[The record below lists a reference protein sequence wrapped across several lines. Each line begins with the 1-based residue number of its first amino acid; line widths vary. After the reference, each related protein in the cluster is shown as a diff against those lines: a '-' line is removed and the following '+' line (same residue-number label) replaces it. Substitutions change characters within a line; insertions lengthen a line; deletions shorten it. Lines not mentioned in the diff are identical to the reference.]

1 MTEELNRRHNLAT
14 MPTINN
20 NGESYIVPFDI
31 YKEGYDA
38 YDISNWFKGRVGDN
52 GTPFGIRWYK
62 HGQLMDVTGMRP
74 FIEGQ
79 VGDYTIDDSDPD
91 DPKINMDSEASNVHV
106 VGEVNDCQEY
116 GVAIYRLI
124 NQAMPQSGIFYG
136 KIGVMG
142 TQDDGTTV
150 MSSVDVVFKVL
161 AGHMSMVG
169 ARKFYVSELEKAL
182 LDFKAK
188 IKRHDQ
194 EYADLVKQHNQEFQD
209 QVKKLKDD
217 TQQVIDDAR
226 NTYESETKNAHDSL
240 DALKSQIQANRDE
253 QENLSQHLAGTEQ
266 QIETHDIVTRPE
278 YEKLDAKITDRLA
291 NMNLSPRY
299 YNDEADM
306 RAKNPNG
313 SSDLCITADTG
324 HKWLY
329 NFDSKNWTDLGDFS
343 YADIKPAYKHQ
354 LATFNPNNLIPD
366 PDFKD
371 PDSHWKFA
379 RDEGEPDYL
388 LIENGYNGSTIV
400 EMHGYGAALGQNYYS
415 SCSSEMIKINPAE
428 PIISMGLKADI
439 HMQKNGCAYAMIDYF
454 DANKAY
460 LTTSNMVLYN
470 NDDSLLDQ
478 LIFTNLSLP
487 ANTAYIRFNFDLNG
501 SGTARFTRPQINY
514 GNVLLPYAPANKT
527 NELLITNNY
536 PMYRWWEKGASSNT
550 DAQKITI
557 SGSGI
562 KVQSSDKNGW
572 CFARSPQLNVNA
584 KAGICFEALSDYDSD
599 FVNGRGEISIA
610 EYDSTGNQINNRAFA
625 VTTKD
630 MKVDDISLKPD
641 TKFITVTIS
650 TTGRAT
656 LYVHKLQIY
665 NQYFL
670 KNEFA
675 KIAEK
680 DLIVKRPLRYTEL
693 YQWSSFHADNLN
705 DGSVKNNSDG
715 SVTLASTVS
724 GFSWAN
730 IKAPRFLPE
739 NKVLSVKIN
748 CQSVKGQVVFNVKQF
763 DHANKLLDSND
774 YKIAESQ
781 KPSEAVFEGIYL
793 DANVY
798 AVEVLIGTIGVAN
811 VTVDSVDIVES
822 PSYTDNY
829 FKLSSVDSVTA
840 STNSADLPVFN
851 ITTQK
856 DIDDGSTQPA
866 EFNYDDGNHKING
879 YIQIGIQGN
888 SSKNYPKKNYKI
900 KMYSDAQYKNKL
912 KWRPQ
917 ADWDKNF
924 KYNLKANYIDPT
936 QARNLVN
943 AQLFKAAI
951 ASTPLQFSEQSN
963 LYEAQGLSQ
972 MEGFPIILN
981 LNGNFHG
988 LYTFNT
994 KKDDKPFGL
1003 NNKQVGN
1010 EAIEFDQDGFQP
1022 FAKPD
1027 NQIDGKAFATAI
1039 NDRPTDLLSNNFKKF
1054 ANFINQSSDD
1064 DFKNRLKDYIDVK
1077 SVINC
1082 YIWGNLSQMEDW
1094 DNKSLILLTW
1104 DNGTHWYLT
1113 MYDMDATW
1121 GFFWDGTPTAEQTD
1135 GDTNNQWKNA
1145 ARWSLDP
1152 NNLGPEAKGGV
1163 NFLFKRI
1170 YKTFK
1175 SEIKEQY
1182 TALRSNVWSNV
1193 RIIEAF
1199 KHFINQIPDAVYQ
1212 QDQNRWN
1219 LNLANKYADFE
1230 TLQKMILERC
1240 TAMDNFIENL
1250 TDPQSVSP
1258 APTLN
1263 TQPDSGTA
1271 PQTKPAKQDTSP
1283 QAQPTEPKKDS
1294 DK

>member
-1 MTEELNRRHNLAT
+1 M
-14 MPTINN
+14 
-20 NGESYIVPFDI
+20 
-31 YKEGYDA
+31 
-38 YDISNWFKGRVGDN
+38 
-52 GTPFGIRWYK
+52 
-62 HGQLMDVTGMRP
+62 
-74 FIEGQ
+74 
-79 VGDYTIDDSDPD
+79 
-91 DPKINMDSEASNVHV
+91 
-106 VGEVNDCQEY
+106 GEVNIVNNGKPYFFRFDIAKEGGMSARITDYLKTRVNDNGKKVPVKWFDQGNEMNVHGLSPFIQG
-116 GVAIYRLI
+116 GVGHWTPDDDNNLLPGPDVVYRDW
-124 NQAMPQSGIFYG
+124 Q
-136 KIGVMG
+136 G
-142 TQDDGTTV
+142 TPADVADDGMVYYTLEDQFFCKQGQFKGVFGLRDSNGNVYTSVNIVFEILGNDLRMGETTKYY
-150 MSSVDVVFKVL
+150 SSKLDK
-161 AGHMSMVG
+161 MV
-169 ARKFYVSELEKAL
+169 K
-182 LDFKAK
+182 
-188 IKRHDQ
+188 
-194 EYADLVKQHNQEFQD
+194 EFQVRTD
-209 QVKKLKDD
+209 DVINDAKASYTNETQTVREALASAQGAIQTTID
-217 TQQVIDDAR
+217 TQQG
-226 NTYESETKNAHDSL
+226 
-240 DALKSQIQANRDE
+240 
-253 QENLSQHLAGTEQ
+253 LSTRLAGMQQ
-266 QIETHDIVTRPE
+266 QIEINDIVTRPE

-299 YNDEADM
+299 YDNEADM
-306 RAKNPNG
+306 RAKNPKG
-313 SSDLCITADTG
+313 SSDLCVTVDTG

-354 LATFNPNNLIPD
+354 LATSNPNNLIPD

-388 LIENGYNGSTIV
+388 LVENGYNGSTIV
-400 EMHGYGAALGQNYYS
+400 EMHGYGAALGQNCYS
-415 SCSSEMIKINPAE
+415 SCSSELIKINPAE
-428 PIISMGLKADI
+428 SIISIGLKADI
-439 HMQKNGCAYAMIDYF
+439 HMQKNGSAYVMIDYF
-454 DANKAY
+454 NSNKDY
-460 LTTSNMVLYN
+460 LDTSHVVLYN
-470 NDDSLLDQ
+470 NDDGLLDQ
-478 LIFTNLSLP
+478 LIFTNLSLL
-487 ANTAYIRFNFDLNG
+487 ANTAYIRFDFDLNG
-501 SGTARFTRPQINY
+501 SGTARFTQPQINY
-514 GNVLLPYAPANKT
+514 GNVLLPYAHENKT
-527 NELLITNNY
+527 NELLITNNC
-536 PMYRWWEKGASSNT
+536 PMYRWSETNASSNT

-562 KVQSSDKNGW
+562 KVQSSEKNNW
-572 CFARSPQLNVNA
+572 CLVRSPQLNVNA

-599 FVNGRGEISIA
+599 FVNGRGEISIS
-610 EYDSTGNQINNRAFA
+610 EYDSTGNQINNQEFA

-630 MKVDDISLKPD
+630 MKVDDISLNPD
-641 TKFITVTIS
+641 TKSIKVTIS
-650 TTGRAT
+650 TIGRAT

-680 DLIVKRPLRYTEL
+680 DLIVKRPLRHLEI
-693 YQWSSFHADNLN
+693 YQWEKVHDANLN
-705 DGSVKNNSDG
+705 DNSIKNNSDG

-724 GFSWAN
+724 GFNWTN
-730 IKAPRFLPE
+730 IRAPRFFPE

-763 DHANKLLDSND
+763 DHAKNLLDSHD

-781 KPSEAVFEGIYL
+781 KPSETVFEGIYL

-798 AVEVLIGTIGVAN
+798 AVDVAIGTIGPAN

-822 PSYTDNY
+822 PNYTDNY

-840 STNSADLPVFN
+840 STNSVDLPVFN
-851 ITTQK
+851 ITTQR

-963 LYEAQGLSQ
+963 LYKAQGLSQ

-1003 NNKQVGN
+1003 NNEQVGN
-1010 EAIEFDQDGFQP
+1010 EAIEFDRDGFQP

-1064 DFKNRLKDYIDVK
+1064 DFRNHLKDYIDVK

-1113 MYDMDATW
+1113 MYDMDSTW
-1121 GFFWDGTPTAEQTD
+1121 GFFWDGTPTIEQTD

-1152 NNLGPEAKGGV
+1152 NNLGSEAKGGV
-1163 NFLFKRI
+1163 NFLFQRI

-1182 TALRSNVWSNV
+1182 TALRSNVWSNI

-1212 QDQNRWN
+1212 QDQNKWN

-1250 TDPQSVSP
+1250 TDPQ
-1258 APTLN
+1258 
-1263 TQPDSGTA
+1263 
-1271 PQTKPAKQDTSP
+1271 
-1283 QAQPTEPKKDS
+1283 KDS

>member
-1 MTEELNRRHNLAT
+1 MNNLNS
-14 MPTINN
+14 INN
-20 NGESYIVPFDI
+20 NGVPYYFPADI
-31 YKEGYDA
+31 AKEGDQYVR
-38 YDISNWFKGRVGDN
+38 ISNFFKTRVGDN
-52 GTPFGIRWYK
+52 GKVLPFKWYDQGRVMNV
-62 HGQLMDVTGMRP
+62 HGYIP
-74 FIEGQ
+74 FIQGLI
-79 VGDYTIDDSDPD
+79 GKFSTDDNDEVIMASD
-91 DPKINMDSEASNVHV
+91 AS
-106 VGEVNDCQEY
+106 
-116 GVAIYRLI
+116 YREW
-124 NQAMPQSGIFYG
+124 QGSTA
-136 KIGVMG
+136 
-142 TQDDGTTV
+142 
-150 MSSVDVVFKVL
+150 
-161 AGHMSMVG
+161 
-169 ARKFYVSELEKAL
+169 
-182 LDFKAK
+182 
-188 IKRHDQ
+188 
-194 EYADLVKQHNQEFQD
+194 
-209 QVKKLKDD
+209 
-217 TQQVIDDAR
+217 
-226 NTYESETKNAHDSL
+226 NAHDGGFIDYILEDQMFPQEGIFKGHFGLKDGNGNVLTSVNIIFEVLGNDLRVGETVKYYLSDLENLKNQYKAQGEQAVKDFNAKIEFGTENDRQAL
-240 DALKSQIQANRDE
+240 DALRASIQANRDE
-253 QENLSQHLAGTEQ
+253 QENLSQHLAGMQQ
-266 QIETHDIVTRPE
+266 QIATNDIITRPE

-291 NMNLSPRY
+291 NMNLTPRY
-299 YNDEADM
+299 YDNEADM
-306 RAKNPNG
+306 RAKNPKG
-313 SSDLCITADTG
+313 SSDLCVTVDTG

-329 NFDSKNWTDLGDFS
+329 NFDSNNWTDLGDFS

-379 RDEGEPDYL
+379 RDEGEPDYRL
-388 LIENGYNGSTIV
+388 VENGYNGSTIV
-400 EMHGYGAALGQNYYS
+400 EMHGYGAALEQNYYS
-415 SCSSEMIKINPAE
+415 SCSSEIIKINPAE
-428 PIISMGLKADI
+428 SIISIGLKADI
-439 HMQKNGCAYAMIDYF
+439 HMQKNGSAYVMIDFF
-454 DANKAY
+454 DSNKDY
-460 LTTSNMVLYN
+460 LDTRQVVLYN

-478 LIFTNLSLP
+478 LIFTNFSLL
-487 ANTAYIRFNFDLNG
+487 ANTAYIRFDFDLNG
-501 SGTARFTRPQINY
+501 SGTARFTQPQINY
-514 GNVLLPYAPANKT
+514 GNILLPYAPANKT
-527 NELLITNNY
+527 NELLIANNS
-536 PMYRWWEKGASSNT
+536 PMYRWSETNASSNT

-562 KVQSSDKNGW
+562 KVQSSEKNNW
-572 CFARSPQLNVNA
+572 CLVRSPYLNVNA
-584 KAGICFEALSDYDSD
+584 KAGICFKALSDYDSD
-599 FVNGRGEISIA
+599 FVNGRGEISIS
-610 EYDSTGNQINNRAFA
+610 EYDSTGTQINNHAFA

-630 MKVDDISLKPD
+630 MKVDDVSLKPD
-641 TKFITVTIS
+641 TKSITVTIS
-650 TTGRAT
+650 TIGRAT

-680 DLIVKRPLRYTEL
+680 DLIVKRPLRHLEI
-693 YQWSSFHADNLN
+693 YQWEKVHADNLT
-705 DGSVKNNSDG
+705 DDSVKNNSDG
-715 SVTLASTVS
+715 SVTLASAVS
-724 GFSWAN
+724 GPNWIN
-730 IKAPRFLPE
+730 IRAPRFFPE

-763 DHANKLLDSND
+763 DHAKNLLDSHD

-781 KPSEAVFEGIYL
+781 KPSETVFEGILL

-798 AVEVLIGTIGVAN
+798 AIDVAIGTIGSAN

-840 STNSADLPVFN
+840 STNSVDLPVFN
-851 ITTQK
+851 ITTQR

-866 EFNYDDGNHKING
+866 KFNYDDGNHKING

-900 KMYSDAQYKNKL
+900 KMYSDVQYKNKL

-917 ADWDKNF
+917 ADWNKNF

-963 LYEAQGLSQ
+963 LYKAQGLSQ

-1003 NNKQVGN
+1003 NNEQVGN

-1022 FAKPD
+1022 FANPD
-1027 NQIDGKAFATAI
+1027 NQIDGKAFATVI

-1054 ANFINQSSDD
+1054 ANFINKSSDD
-1064 DFKNRLKDYIDVK
+1064 DFKNHLKDYIDVK

-1082 YIWGNLSQMEDW
+1082 YIWGNLSQMVDW

-1113 MYDMDATW
+1113 MYDMDSTW
-1121 GFFWDGTPTAEQTD
+1121 GFFWDGTPTVEQTD

-1152 NNLGPEAKGGV
+1152 NSLGSEAKGGV
-1163 NFLFKRI
+1163 NFLFQRI
-1170 YKTFK
+1170 YKNFK

-1199 KHFINQIPDAVYQ
+1199 KHFINEIPDAVYQ
-1212 QDQNRWN
+1212 QDQNKWN

-1250 TDPQSVSP
+1250 KDPQV
-1258 APTLN
+1258 
-1263 TQPDSGTA
+1263 
-1271 PQTKPAKQDTSP
+1271 
-1283 QAQPTEPKKDS
+1283 
-1294 DK
+1294 

>member
-1 MTEELNRRHNLAT
+1 MDNLNS
-14 MPTINN
+14 INN
-20 NGESYIVPFDI
+20 NGVPYYFPADI
-31 YKEGYDA
+31 AKEGDKYVR
-38 YDISNWFKGRVGDN
+38 ISNFFKTRVGDN
-52 GTPFGIRWYK
+52 GKVLPFKWYDQGRVMNV
-62 HGQLMDVTGMRP
+62 HGYIP
-74 FIEGQ
+74 FIQGLI
-79 VGDYTIDDSDPD
+79 GKFSTDDNDEVIMASD
-91 DPKINMDSEASNVHV
+91 AS
-106 VGEVNDCQEY
+106 
-116 GVAIYRLI
+116 YREW
-124 NQAMPQSGIFYG
+124 QGSTA
-136 KIGVMG
+136 
-142 TQDDGTTV
+142 
-150 MSSVDVVFKVL
+150 
-161 AGHMSMVG
+161 
-169 ARKFYVSELEKAL
+169 
-182 LDFKAK
+182 
-188 IKRHDQ
+188 
-194 EYADLVKQHNQEFQD
+194 
-209 QVKKLKDD
+209 
-217 TQQVIDDAR
+217 
-226 NTYESETKNAHDSL
+226 NAHDGGFIDYILEDQMFPQEGIFKGHFGLKDGNGNVLTSVNIIFEVLGNDLRVGETVKYYLGDLENLKNQYKAQGEQAVKDFNAQIEAGTENDRQAL
-240 DALKSQIQANRDE
+240 DALRASIQANRDE
-253 QENLSQHLAGTEQ
+253 QENLSQHLAGMQ
-266 QIETHDIVTRPE
+266 QHIATNDIVTRPE

-291 NMNLSPRY
+291 NMNLTPRY
-299 YNDEADM
+299 YDNEADM
-306 RAKNPNG
+306 RAKNPKG
-313 SSDLCITADTG
+313 SSDLCVTVDTG

-329 NFDSKNWTDLGDFS
+329 NFDSNNWTDLGDFS

-379 RDEGEPDYL
+379 RDEGEPDYRL
-388 LIENGYNGSTIV
+388 VENGYNGSTIV
-400 EMHGYGAALGQNYYS
+400 EMHGYGAALGQDYYS
-415 SCSSEMIKINPAE
+415 SCSSELIKINPAE
-428 PIISMGLKADI
+428 SIISIGLKADI
-439 HMQKNGCAYAMIDYF
+439 HMQENGSAYVMIDYF
-454 DANKAY
+454 DANEAY
-460 LTTSNMVLYN
+460 LTTSTMVLHN

-487 ANTAYIRFNFDLNG
+487 ANTAYIKFNFDLNG

-514 GNVLLPYAPANKT
+514 GNVLLPYAPENKT
-527 NELLITNNY
+527 NELLITNNC
-536 PMYRWWEKGASSNT
+536 PMYKWSETNLTSNT

-562 KVQSSDKNGW
+562 KVQSSEKNNL
-572 CFARSPQLNVNA
+572 CLVRSPYLNVNA
-584 KAGICFEALSDYDSD
+584 KAGICFKALSDYDSD
-599 FVNGRGEISIA
+599 FVNGRGEISIS
-610 EYDSTGNQINNRAFA
+610 EYDSTGTQINNHAFA

-630 MKVDDISLKPD
+630 MKVDDISLNPD
-641 TKFITVTIS
+641 TKSITVTIS
-650 TTGRAT
+650 TIGRAT

-680 DLIVKRPLRYTEL
+680 DLIVKRPLRHIEI
-693 YQWSSFHADNLN
+693 YQWEKVHAYNLT
-705 DGSVKNNSDG
+705 DDSVKNNSDG
-715 SVTLASTVS
+715 SVTLS
-724 GFSWAN
+724 GPNWIN
-730 IKAPRFLPE
+730 IRAPRFFPE

-748 CQSVKGQVVFNVKQF
+748 CQSVKGQVVFNVKKF
-763 DHANKLLDSND
+763 DHANKLLDSHD

-781 KPSEAVFEGIYL
+781 KPSETIFEGIFL

-798 AVEVLIGTIGVAN
+798 AVDVLIGTIGAAN

-822 PSYTDNY
+822 PNYTDNY

-840 STNSADLPVFN
+840 STNSVDLPVFN
-851 ITTQK
+851 ITTQR
-856 DIDDGSTQPA
+856 DVDDGSTQQA

-888 SSKNYPKKNYKI
+888 SSKDYPKKNYKI

-917 ADWDKNF
+917 ADWNKNF

-963 LYEAQGLSQ
+963 LYKAQGLSQ

-1003 NNKQVGN
+1003 NNEQVGN

-1064 DFKNRLKDYIDVK
+1064 DFKNHLKDYIDVK

-1113 MYDMDATW
+1113 MYDMDSTW
-1121 GFFWDGTPTAEQTD
+1121 GFFWDGTPTVEQTD

-1152 NNLGPEAKGGV
+1152 NSLGSEVKGGV
-1163 NFLFKRI
+1163 NFLFQRI
-1170 YKTFK
+1170 YKNFK

-1212 QDQNRWN
+1212 QDQNKWN

-1250 TDPQSVSP
+1250 KDPQV
-1258 APTLN
+1258 
-1263 TQPDSGTA
+1263 
-1271 PQTKPAKQDTSP
+1271 
-1283 QAQPTEPKKDS
+1283 
-1294 DK
+1294 

>member
-1 MTEELNRRHNLAT
+1 MNNLNS
-14 MPTINN
+14 INN
-20 NGESYIVPFDI
+20 SGVPYYFPADI
-31 YKEGYDA
+31 AKEGGQYVR
-38 YDISNWFKGRVGDN
+38 ISNFFKTRVGDN
-52 GTPFGIRWYK
+52 GKVLPFKWYDQGRVMNV
-62 HGQLMDVTGMRP
+62 HGYIP
-74 FIEGQ
+74 FIQGLI
-79 VGDYTIDDSDPD
+79 GKFSTDDNDEVIMASD
-91 DPKINMDSEASNVHV
+91 AS
-106 VGEVNDCQEY
+106 
-116 GVAIYRLI
+116 YREW
-124 NQAMPQSGIFYG
+124 QGSTA
-136 KIGVMG
+136 
-142 TQDDGTTV
+142 
-150 MSSVDVVFKVL
+150 
-161 AGHMSMVG
+161 
-169 ARKFYVSELEKAL
+169 
-182 LDFKAK
+182 
-188 IKRHDQ
+188 
-194 EYADLVKQHNQEFQD
+194 
-209 QVKKLKDD
+209 
-217 TQQVIDDAR
+217 
-226 NTYESETKNAHDSL
+226 NAHDGGFIDYILEDQMFPQEGIFKGHFGLKDGNGNVLTSVNIIFEVLGNDLRVGETVKYYLSDLENLKNQYKAQGEQAVKDFNAKIESGTENDRQAL
-240 DALKSQIQANRDE
+240 DALRASIQANRDE
-253 QENLSQHLAGTEQ
+253 QENLSQHLAGMQQ
-266 QIETHDIVTRPE
+266 QIATNDIVTRAE
-278 YEKLDAKITDRLA
+278 YKKLDAKITDRLA

-299 YNDEADM
+299 YDNEADM
-306 RAKNPNG
+306 RAKNPKG
-313 SSDLCITADTG
+313 SSDLCVTVDTG

-329 NFDSKNWTDLGDFS
+329 NFDSNNWTDLGDFS

-388 LIENGYNGSTIV
+388 LVENGYNGSTIV
-400 EMHGYGAALGQNYYS
+400 EMHGYGAALGKNYYS
-415 SCSSEMIKINPAE
+415 FCSSEMIKINPGE
-428 PIISMGLKADI
+428 SVISMGLKADI
-439 HMQKNGCAYAMIDYF
+439 HMQSNGCASVMIDYF
-454 DANKAY
+454 DINKKY
-460 LTTSNMVLYN
+460 LTVSNMVLSN
-470 NDDSLLDQ
+470 NDSTLLDQ

-487 ANTAYIRFNFDLNG
+487 ANTAYIKFNFDLNG
-501 SGTARFTRPQINY
+501 SGTARFTQPQINY
-514 GNVLLPYAPANKT
+514 GNSLLPYAPVSEN
-527 NELLITNNY
+527 NELLIQNNC
-536 PMYRWWEKGASSNT
+536 PMYRWGDKGTSDNT
-550 DAQKITI
+550 DTQKISI

-562 KVQSSDKNGW
+562 KVQSNNKNGW
-572 CFARSPQLNVNA
+572 CFARSPKLSVDA
-584 KAGICFEALSDYDSD
+584 KSGICFEALSDYDSD

-610 EYDSTGNQINNRAFA
+610 EYNRNGDQINNRPIV
-625 VTTKD
+625 VTAKD
-630 MKVDDISLKPD
+630 MKVNDISLKPD
-641 TKFITVTIS
+641 TEFITVTIS
-650 TTGRAT
+650 TTGVAT
-656 LYVHKLQIY
+656 LYVHKLHIY

-680 DLIVKRPLRYTEL
+680 DLIVKRPLRRTEL
-693 YQWSSFHADNLN
+693 VQWGVYHSDNLDDN
-705 DGSVKNNSDG
+705 SIKNNSDG
-715 SVTLASTVS
+715 SVTLASTIPGS
-724 GFSWAN
+724 SWAN
-730 IKAPRFLPE
+730 IRAPKFMPE
-739 NKVLSVKIN
+739 SKFLSVRIS
-748 CQSVKGQVVFNVKQF
+748 CQNVKGQVVFNVKQF
-763 DHANKLLDSND
+763 DRNNNLLNSHD

-781 KPSEAVFEGIYL
+781 KTSEAIFEGICL
-793 DANVY
+793 DANAY
-798 AVEVLIGTIGVAN
+798 AVEVLIGTLGIASI
-811 VTVDSVDIVES
+811 TVNNIDIVES
-822 PSYTDNY
+822 SNYTANY
-829 FKLSSVDSVTA
+829 FKLPSLNNTT
-840 STNSADLPVFN
+840 STHSLNLPVFN
-851 ITTQK
+851 ITTQR
-856 DIDDGSTQPA
+856 DIDNGSTQPA
-866 EFNYDDGNHKING
+866 EFNYDDGNHKVNG

-943 AQLFKAAI
+943 AKLFKAAI

-963 LYEAQGLSQ
+963 LYKAQGLSQ

-1003 NNKQVGN
+1003 NNEQVGN

-1064 DFKNRLKDYIDVK
+1064 DFKNHLKDYIDVK

-1113 MYDMDATW
+1113 MYDMDSTW
-1121 GFFWDGTPTAEQTD
+1121 GFFWDGTPTVEQTD
-1135 GDTNNQWKNA
+1135 GDTNNQWKNV

-1152 NNLGPEAKGGV
+1152 NNLGSEAKGGV
-1163 NFLFKRI
+1163 NFLFQRI

-1250 TDPQSVSP
+1250 TDPQ
-1258 APTLN
+1258 
-1263 TQPDSGTA
+1263 
-1271 PQTKPAKQDTSP
+1271 
-1283 QAQPTEPKKDS
+1283 KDS

>member
-1 MTEELNRRHNLAT
+1 MNNLNS
-14 MPTINN
+14 INN
-20 NGESYIVPFDI
+20 NGVPYYFPADI
-31 YKEGYDA
+31 AKEGGQYVR
-38 YDISNWFKGRVGDN
+38 ISNFFKTRVGDN
-52 GTPFGIRWYK
+52 GKVLPFKWYDQGRVMNV
-62 HGQLMDVTGMRP
+62 HGFIP
-74 FIEGQ
+74 FIQGLI
-79 VGDYTIDDSDPD
+79 GKFSTDDNDEVIMAPD
-91 DPKINMDSEASNVHV
+91 AS
-106 VGEVNDCQEY
+106 
-116 GVAIYRLI
+116 YREW
-124 NQAMPQSGIFYG
+124 QGSTA
-136 KIGVMG
+136 
-142 TQDDGTTV
+142 
-150 MSSVDVVFKVL
+150 
-161 AGHMSMVG
+161 
-169 ARKFYVSELEKAL
+169 
-182 LDFKAK
+182 
-188 IKRHDQ
+188 
-194 EYADLVKQHNQEFQD
+194 
-209 QVKKLKDD
+209 
-217 TQQVIDDAR
+217 
-226 NTYESETKNAHDSL
+226 NAHDGGFIDYILEDQMFPQEGIFKGHFGLKDGNGNVLTSVNIIFEVLGNDLRVGETVKYYLGDLENLKNQYKAQGEQAVKDFNAQIEAGTENDRQAL
-240 DALKSQIQANRDE
+240 DALRASIQANRDE
-253 QENLSQHLAGTEQ
+253 QENLSQHLAGMQQ
-266 QIETHDIVTRPE
+266 QIATNDIVTRPE

-291 NMNLSPRY
+291 NINLTPRY
-299 YNDEADM
+299 YDNEADM
-306 RAKNPNG
+306 RAKNPKG
-313 SSDLCITADTG
+313 SSDLCVTVDTG

-379 RDEGEPDYL
+379 RDEGEPDYRL
-388 LIENGYNGSTIV
+388 VENGYNGSTIV

-415 SCSSEMIKINPAE
+415 SCSSELIKINPAE
-428 PIISMGLKADI
+428 SIISIGLKADI
-439 HMQKNGCAYAMIDYF
+439 HMQKNGSAYVMIDYF
-454 DANKAY
+454 DSNKDY
-460 LTTSNMVLYN
+460 LNTSKVVLYN

-478 LIFTNLSLP
+478 LIFTNLSLL
-487 ANTAYIRFNFDLNG
+487 ANTAYIRFDFDING
-501 SGTARFTRPQINY
+501 SGTARFTQPQINY
-514 GNVLLPYAPANKT
+514 GNILLPYAPANKT
-527 NELLITNNY
+527 NELLITNNS
-536 PMYRWWEKGASSNT
+536 PMYRWSETNASSNT

-562 KVQSSDKNGW
+562 KVQSSDKNNW
-572 CFARSPQLNVNA
+572 CFVRSPRLNVNA

-610 EYDSTGNQINNRAFA
+610 EYDSTGNQINNYEFA

-630 MKVDDISLKPD
+630 MKVDDISLNPD
-641 TKFITVTIS
+641 TKSITVTIS
-650 TTGRAT
+650 TVGIAT

-680 DLIVKRPLRYTEL
+680 DLIVKRPLRHTEI
-693 YQWSSFHADNLN
+693 YQWEKVHADNLT
-705 DGSVKNNSDG
+705 DDSIKNNSDG
-715 SVTLASTVS
+715 SVTLASAVS
-724 GFSWAN
+724 GPNWTN
-730 IKAPRFLPE
+730 IRASRFFPE

-763 DHANKLLDSND
+763 DHAKNLLDSHD

-781 KPSEAVFEGIYL
+781 KPSETVFEGIFL

-798 AVEVLIGTIGVAN
+798 AIDVAIGTIGPAN

-822 PSYTDNY
+822 PNYTDNY

-840 STNSADLPVFN
+840 STNSVDLPVFN
-851 ITTQK
+851 ITTQR

-912 KWRPQ
+912 KWRPK

-1003 NNKQVGN
+1003 NNEQVGN

-1064 DFKNRLKDYIDVK
+1064 DFKNHLKDYIDVK

-1113 MYDMDATW
+1113 MYDMDSTW
-1121 GFFWDGTPTAEQTD
+1121 GFFWDGTPTVEQTD

-1152 NNLGPEAKGGV
+1152 NSLGSEVKGGV
-1163 NFLFKRI
+1163 NFLFQRI
-1170 YKTFK
+1170 YKNFK

-1212 QDQNRWN
+1212 QDQNKWN

-1250 TDPQSVSP
+1250 KDPQV
-1258 APTLN
+1258 
-1263 TQPDSGTA
+1263 
-1271 PQTKPAKQDTSP
+1271 
-1283 QAQPTEPKKDS
+1283 
-1294 DK
+1294 

>member
-1 MTEELNRRHNLAT
+1 MSNFNS
-14 MPTINN
+14 INN
-20 NGESYIVPFDI
+20 NGVPYYFPADI
-31 YKEGYDA
+31 AKEGQQYA
-38 YDISNWFKGRVGDN
+38 RFSNWLKTRVNDNGKKVPVKWYDQGRVMNVNGLTPFIQGMVGHFTTNETDDLIPSSDVVSRDWQGSPADVTDGGLAFYTLEDQFFCQEGQFKGVFGLRDSN
-52 GTPFGIRWYK
+52 GN
-62 HGQLMDVTGMRP
+62 V
-74 FIEGQ
+74 
-79 VGDYTIDDSDPD
+79 YTSVNIVFEILGNDLR
-91 DPKINMDSEASNVHV
+91 M
-106 VGEVNDCQEY
+106 GE
-116 GVAIYRLI
+116 
-124 NQAMPQSGIFYG
+124 
-136 KIGVMG
+136 
-142 TQDDGTTV
+142 TTKYY
-150 MSSVDVVFKVL
+150 SSKLDK
-161 AGHMSMVG
+161 MV
-169 ARKFYVSELEKAL
+169 K
-182 LDFKAK
+182 
-188 IKRHDQ
+188 
-194 EYADLVKQHNQEFQD
+194 EFQVRTD
-209 QVKKLKDD
+209 DVINDAKASYTNETQTVREALASAQGAIQTTID
-217 TQQVIDDAR
+217 TQQG
-226 NTYESETKNAHDSL
+226 
-240 DALKSQIQANRDE
+240 
-253 QENLSQHLAGTEQ
+253 LSTRLAGMQQ
-266 QIETHDIVTRPE
+266 QIEINDIVTRPE

-299 YNDEADM
+299 YDNETDM
-306 RAKNPNG
+306 RAKNPKG
-313 SSDLCITADTG
+313 SSDLCVTVDTG

-329 NFDSKNWTDLGDFS
+329 NFDSGNWTDLGDFS

-388 LIENGYNGSTIV
+388 LVENGYNGSTIV
-400 EMHGYGAALGQNYYS
+400 EMHGYGAAMGQNYYS
-415 SCSSEMIKINPAE
+415 SCSSELIKINPAE
-428 PIISMGLKADI
+428 SIISIGLKADI
-439 HMQKNGCAYAMIDYF
+439 HMQKNGSAYVMIDYF
-454 DANKAY
+454 DSNKDY
-460 LTTSNMVLYN
+460 LDTSNVVLYN
-470 NDDSLLDQ
+470 NDDNLLDQ
-478 LIFTNLSLP
+478 LIFTNLSLL
-487 ANTAYIRFNFDLNG
+487 ANTAYIRFDFDLNG
-501 SGTARFTRPQINY
+501 SGTARFTQPQINY
-514 GNVLLPYAPANKT
+514 GNILLPYAPVNKT
-527 NELLITNNY
+527 NELLITNNS
-536 PMYRWWEKGASSNT
+536 PMYRWSETNASSNT
-550 DAQKITI
+550 NAQNITI

-562 KVQSSDKNGW
+562 KVQSSDKNDW
-572 CFARSPQLNVNA
+572 CFVRSPQLNVNA

-610 EYDSTGNQINNRAFA
+610 EYDSTGNQINNHAFA

-630 MKVDDISLKPD
+630 MKVDDISLSPD
-641 TKFITVTIS
+641 TKSIKVTIS
-650 TTGRAT
+650 TIGRAT

-680 DLIVKRPLRYTEL
+680 DLIVKRPLRHFEI
-693 YQWSSFHADNLN
+693 YQWEKVHDANLN
-705 DGSVKNNSDG
+705 DDSVRNNSDG

-724 GFSWAN
+724 GFNWTN
-730 IKAPRFLPE
+730 IRAPRFFPE

-763 DHANKLLDSND
+763 DHAKNLLDSND

-781 KPSEAVFEGIYL
+781 KPSETVFEGIFL

-798 AVEVLIGTIGVAN
+798 AIDVAIGTIGPAN

-822 PSYTDNY
+822 PNYTDNY

-840 STNSADLPVFN
+840 STNSVDLPVFN
-851 ITTQK
+851 ITTQR

-866 EFNYDDGNHKING
+866 KFNYDDGNHKING

-900 KMYSDAQYKNKL
+900 KMYSDAQFKNKL

-1003 NNKQVGN
+1003 NNQQVGN

-1022 FAKPD
+1022 FANPD

-1064 DFKNRLKDYIDVK
+1064 DFRNHLKDYIDVK

-1113 MYDMDATW
+1113 MYDMDSTW
-1121 GFFWDGTPTAEQTD
+1121 GFFWDGTPTVEQTD

-1152 NNLGPEAKGGV
+1152 NNLGSEAKGGV
-1163 NFLFKRI
+1163 NFLFQRI

-1250 TDPQSVSP
+1250 TDPQV
-1258 APTLN
+1258 
-1263 TQPDSGTA
+1263 
-1271 PQTKPAKQDTSP
+1271 
-1283 QAQPTEPKKDS
+1283 EPKKDS
-1294 DK
+1294 DKQ

>member
-1 MTEELNRRHNLAT
+1 MSNFNS
-14 MPTINN
+14 INN
-20 NGESYIVPFDI
+20 NGVPYYFPADI
-31 YKEGYDA
+31 AKEGQQYA
-38 YDISNWFKGRVGDN
+38 RFSNWLKTRVNDNGKKVPVKWYDQGRVMNVNGLTPFIQGMVGHFTTNETDDLIPSSDVVSRDWQGSPADVTDGGLAFYTLEDQFFCQEGQFKGVFGLRDSN
-52 GTPFGIRWYK
+52 GN
-62 HGQLMDVTGMRP
+62 V
-74 FIEGQ
+74 
-79 VGDYTIDDSDPD
+79 YTSVNIVFEILGNDLRMGETTKYYS
-91 DPKINMDSEASNVHV
+91 SNL
-106 VGEVNDCQEY
+106 D
-116 GVAIYRLI
+116 
-124 NQAMPQSGIFYG
+124 
-136 KIGVMG
+136 K
-142 TQDDGTTV
+142 
-150 MSSVDVVFKVL
+150 
-161 AGHMSMVG
+161 MV
-169 ARKFYVSELEKAL
+169 K
-182 LDFKAK
+182 
-188 IKRHDQ
+188 
-194 EYADLVKQHNQEFQD
+194 EFQVRTD
-209 QVKKLKDD
+209 DVINDAKASYTNETQTVREALASAQGAIQTTID
-217 TQQVIDDAR
+217 TQQG
-226 NTYESETKNAHDSL
+226 
-240 DALKSQIQANRDE
+240 
-253 QENLSQHLAGTEQ
+253 LSTRLAGMQQ
-266 QIETHDIVTRPE
+266 QIEINDIVTRPE

-299 YNDEADM
+299 YDNEADM
-306 RAKNPNG
+306 RAKNPKG
-313 SSDLCITADTG
+313 SSDLCVTVDTG

-329 NFDSKNWTDLGDFS
+329 NFDSENWTDLGDFS

-379 RDEGEPDYL
+379 RDEGEPDYHL
-388 LIENGYNGSTIV
+388 VENGYNGSTIV
-400 EMHGYGAALGQNYYS
+400 EMHGYGAALGKNYYS
-415 SCSSEMIKINPAE
+415 SCSSDMIKINPAE
-428 PIISMGLKADI
+428 SIISIGLKADI
-439 HMQKNGCAYAMIDYF
+439 HMQNNGCAYVMIDYF
-454 DANKAY
+454 DSNKDY
-460 LTTSNMVLYN
+460 LTTSTMALYN

-478 LIFTNLSLP
+478 LIFTNLSLA

-514 GNVLLPYAPANKT
+514 GNVLLPYAPENKT
-527 NELLITNNY
+527 NELLITNNC
-536 PMYRWWEKGASSNT
+536 PMYKWSETNATSNT

-562 KVQSSDKNGW
+562 KVQSSEKNNW
-572 CFARSPQLNVNA
+572 CFVRSPRLNVNA

-610 EYDSTGNQINNRAFA
+610 EYDSTGNQTNNHEFA

-630 MKVDDISLKPD
+630 LKIDDISLKPD
-641 TKFITVTIS
+641 TKSITVTIS
-650 TTGRAT
+650 TIGRAT

-680 DLIVKRPLRYTEL
+680 DLIVKRPLRHLEI
-693 YQWSSFHADNLN
+693 YQWEKVHADNLT
-705 DGSVKNNSDG
+705 DDSVKNNSDG
-715 SVTLASTVS
+715 SVTLASAVS
-724 GFSWAN
+724 GPNWIN
-730 IKAPRFLPE
+730 IRAPRFFPE

-763 DHANKLLDSND
+763 DNAKKLLDSHD

-781 KPSEAVFEGIYL
+781 KPSETVFEGIYL

-798 AVEVLIGTIGVAN
+798 AIDVAIGTIGAAN

-822 PSYTDNY
+822 PNYTDNY

-840 STNSADLPVFN
+840 STNLVDLPVFD
-851 ITTQK
+851 ITTQS
-856 DIDDGSTQPA
+856 DIDGGSTQPA
-866 EFNYDDGNHKING
+866 EFTYDDGNHKING

-912 KWRPQ
+912 EWRPQ

-963 LYEAQGLSQ
+963 LYKAQGLSQ

-981 LNGNFHG
+981 LNENFHG

-1010 EAIEFDQDGFQP
+1010 EAIEFDQDGFHP
-1022 FAKPD
+1022 FANPD
-1027 NQIDGKAFATAI
+1027 NQIDSKAFATVI

-1064 DFKNRLKDYIDVK
+1064 DFKNHLKDYIDVK

-1113 MYDMDATW
+1113 MYDMDSTW
-1121 GFFWDGTPTAEQTD
+1121 GFFWDGTPTVEQTD
-1135 GDTNNQWKNA
+1135 GDTNNQWKNV

-1152 NNLGPEAKGGV
+1152 NNLGSEAKGGV
-1163 NFLFKRI
+1163 NFLFQRI

-1240 TAMDNFIENL
+1240 TAMDNFIDNL
-1250 TDPQSVSP
+1250 TDPQ
-1258 APTLN
+1258 
-1263 TQPDSGTA
+1263 
-1271 PQTKPAKQDTSP
+1271 
-1283 QAQPTEPKKDS
+1283 KDS

>member
-1 MTEELNRRHNLAT
+1 MNNLNS
-14 MPTINN
+14 INN
-20 NGESYIVPFDI
+20 SGVPYYFPADI
-31 YKEGYDA
+31 AKEGDQYVR
-38 YDISNWFKGRVGDN
+38 ISNFFKTRVGDN
-52 GTPFGIRWYK
+52 GKVLPFKWYDQGRVMNV
-62 HGQLMDVTGMRP
+62 HGYIP
-74 FIEGQ
+74 FIQGLIGKFSTDDNDEVIMASDASYREWQGSTASAHDGGFIDYILEDQMFPQEGIFK
-79 VGDYTIDDSDPD
+79 GHFGLKDG
-91 DPKINMDSEASNVHV
+91 NGNVLTSV
-106 VGEVNDCQEY
+106 NIIFEVLGNDLRVGETVKYYLSDLEN
-116 GVAIYRLI
+116 LK
-124 NQAMPQSGIFYG
+124 NQY
-136 KIGVMG
+136 
-142 TQDDGTTV
+142 
-150 MSSVDVVFKVL
+150 
-161 AGHMSMVG
+161 
-169 ARKFYVSELEKAL
+169 KAQGEQAVK
-182 LDFKAK
+182 DFNAK
-188 IKRHDQ
+188 I
-194 EYADLVKQHNQEFQD
+194 EFGTENDRQ
-209 QVKKLKDD
+209 
-217 TQQVIDDAR
+217 A
-226 NTYESETKNAHDSL
+226 L
-240 DALKSQIQANRDE
+240 DALRASIQANRDE
-253 QENLSQHLAGTEQ
+253 QENLSQHLAGMQQ
-266 QIETHDIVTRPE
+266 QIATNDIITRPE

-291 NMNLSPRY
+291 NMNLTPRY
-299 YNDEADM
+299 YDNEADM
-306 RAKNPNG
+306 RAKNPKG
-313 SSDLCITADTG
+313 SSDLCVTVDTG

-329 NFDSKNWTDLGDFS
+329 NFDSNNWTDLGDFS

-379 RDEGEPDYL
+379 RDEGEPDYRL
-388 LIENGYNGSTIV
+388 VENGYNGSTIV
-400 EMHGYGAALGQNYYS
+400 EMHGYGAALEQNYYS
-415 SCSSEMIKINPAE
+415 SCSSEIIKINPAE
-428 PIISMGLKADI
+428 SIISIGLKADI
-439 HMQKNGCAYAMIDYF
+439 HMQKNGSAYVMIDFF
-454 DANKAY
+454 DSNKDY
-460 LTTSNMVLYN
+460 LDTRQVVLYN

-478 LIFTNLSLP
+478 LIFTNFSLL
-487 ANTAYIRFNFDLNG
+487 ANTAYIRFDFDLNG
-501 SGTARFTRPQINY
+501 SGTARFTQPQINY
-514 GNVLLPYAPANKT
+514 GNILLPYAPANKT
-527 NELLITNNY
+527 NELLSTNNS
-536 PMYRWWEKGASSNT
+536 PMYRWSETNASSNT

-562 KVQSSDKNGW
+562 KVQSSEKNNW
-572 CFARSPQLNVNA
+572 CFVRSPYLNVNA
-584 KAGICFEALSDYDSD
+584 KAGICFKALSDYDSD
-599 FVNGRGEISIA
+599 FVNGRGEISIS
-610 EYDSTGNQINNRAFA
+610 EYDSTGTQINNHAFA

-630 MKVDDISLKPD
+630 MKVDDISLNPD
-641 TKFITVTIS
+641 TKSIKVTIS
-650 TTGRAT
+650 TIGRAT

-670 KNEFA
+670 KNGFA

-680 DLIVKRPLRYTEL
+680 DLIVKRPLRHTEI
-693 YQWSSFHADNLN
+693 YQWEKVHADNLT
-705 DGSVKNNSDG
+705 DDSVKNNSDG
-715 SVTLASTVS
+715 SVTLASAIS
-724 GFSWAN
+724 GPNWIN
-730 IKAPRFLPE
+730 IRAPRFLPE

-763 DHANKLLDSND
+763 DHAKNLLDSHD

-781 KPSEAVFEGIYL
+781 KPSETVFEGIFL
-793 DANVY
+793 DANVS
-798 AVEVLIGTIGVAN
+798 AVDVLIGTIGPAN

-822 PSYTDNY
+822 PNYTDNY

-840 STNSADLPVFN
+840 STNSVDLPVFN
-851 ITTQK
+851 ITTQR
-856 DIDDGSTQPA
+856 DIDNGSTQPA
-866 EFNYDDGNHKING
+866 EFNYDDGNHKVNG

-963 LYEAQGLSQ
+963 LYKAQGLSQ

-1003 NNKQVGN
+1003 NNEQVGN
-1010 EAIEFDQDGFQP
+1010 EAIEFDKDGFQP
-1022 FAKPD
+1022 FANPD

-1064 DFKNRLKDYIDVK
+1064 DFRNHLKDYIDVK

-1113 MYDMDATW
+1113 MYDMDSTW
-1121 GFFWDGTPTAEQTD
+1121 GFFWDGTPTVEQTD

-1152 NNLGPEAKGGV
+1152 NNLGSEAKGGV
-1163 NFLFKRI
+1163 NFLFQRI

-1250 TDPQSVSP
+1250 KDPQV
-1258 APTLN
+1258 
-1263 TQPDSGTA
+1263 
-1271 PQTKPAKQDTSP
+1271 
-1283 QAQPTEPKKDS
+1283 
-1294 DK
+1294 

>member
-1 MTEELNRRHNLAT
+1 MNNLNS
-14 MPTINN
+14 INN
-20 NGESYIVPFDI
+20 NGVPYYFPADI
-31 YKEGYDA
+31 AKEGGQYVR
-38 YDISNWFKGRVGDN
+38 ISNFFKTRVGDN
-52 GTPFGIRWYK
+52 GKVLPFKWYDQGRVMNV
-62 HGQLMDVTGMRP
+62 HDYIP
-74 FIEGQ
+74 FIKGLI
-79 VGDYTIDDSDPD
+79 GKFSTDDNDEVIMAPD
-91 DPKINMDSEASNVHV
+91 AS
-106 VGEVNDCQEY
+106 
-116 GVAIYRLI
+116 YREW
-124 NQAMPQSGIFYG
+124 QGSTA
-136 KIGVMG
+136 
-142 TQDDGTTV
+142 
-150 MSSVDVVFKVL
+150 
-161 AGHMSMVG
+161 
-169 ARKFYVSELEKAL
+169 
-182 LDFKAK
+182 
-188 IKRHDQ
+188 
-194 EYADLVKQHNQEFQD
+194 
-209 QVKKLKDD
+209 
-217 TQQVIDDAR
+217 
-226 NTYESETKNAHDSL
+226 NAHDGGFMDYILEDQMFPQEGIFKGHFGLKDGNGNVLTSVNIIFEVLGNDLRVGETVKYYIGELENLKNQYKIQGEQAVKDFNAKIETGTETDRQAL
-240 DALKSQIQANRDE
+240 DALRASIQANRDE
-253 QENLSQHLAGTEQ
+253 QENLSQHLAGMQQ
-266 QIETHDIVTRPE
+266 QIATNDIITRPE
-278 YEKLDAKITDRLA
+278 YKKLDAKITDRLA
-291 NMNLSPRY
+291 NMNLTPRY
-299 YNDEADM
+299 YDNEADM
-306 RAKNPNG
+306 RAKNPKG
-313 SSDLCITADTG
+313 SSDLCVTVDTG

-329 NFDSKNWTDLGDFS
+329 NFDSNNWTDLGDFS

-371 PDSHWKFA
+371 PDSHWKFS
-379 RDEGEPDYL
+379 RDEGEPDYRL
-388 LIENGYNGSTIV
+388 VENGYNGSTIV
-400 EMHGYGAALGQNYYS
+400 EMHGYGAALEQNYYS
-415 SCSSEMIKINPAE
+415 SCSSEIIKINPAE
-428 PIISMGLKADI
+428 SIISIGLKADI
-439 HMQKNGCAYAMIDYF
+439 HMQKNGSAYVMIDFF
-454 DANKAY
+454 DSNKDY
-460 LTTSNMVLYN
+460 LDTRHVVLYN

-478 LIFTNLSLP
+478 LIFTNFSLL
-487 ANTAYIRFNFDLNG
+487 ANTAYIRFDFDLNG
-501 SGTARFTRPQINY
+501 SGTARFTQPQINY
-514 GNVLLPYAPANKT
+514 GNILLPYAPENKT
-527 NELLITNNY
+527 NDLLITNNS
-536 PMYRWWEKGASSNT
+536 PMYRWSETNATSNT

-562 KVQSSDKNGW
+562 KVQSSEKNNW
-572 CFARSPQLNVNA
+572 CFVRSPRLNVNA

-599 FVNGRGEISIA
+599 FVNGRGEISIS
-610 EYDSTGNQINNRAFA
+610 EYDSTGNQTNNHEFA

-630 MKVDDISLKPD
+630 MKIDDVSLKPD
-641 TKFITVTIS
+641 TKSITVTIS
-650 TTGRAT
+650 TIGRAT

-680 DLIVKRPLRYTEL
+680 DLIVKRPLRHLEI
-693 YQWSSFHADNLN
+693 YQWEKVHADNLT
-705 DGSVKNNSDG
+705 DDSVKNNSDG
-715 SVTLASTVS
+715 SVTLASAVS
-724 GFSWAN
+724 EPNWIN
-730 IKAPRFLPE
+730 IRAPRFFPE

-763 DHANKLLDSND
+763 DNAKKLLDSHD

-781 KPSEAVFEGIYL
+781 KPSKTVFEGIYL

-798 AVEVLIGTIGVAN
+798 AIDVAIGTIGAAN

-822 PSYTDNY
+822 PNYTDNY

-840 STNSADLPVFN
+840 STNSVDLPVFN
-851 ITTQK
+851 ITTQR
-856 DIDDGSTQPA
+856 DIDNGSTQPA
-866 EFNYDDGNHKING
+866 EFNYDDGNHKVNG

-943 AQLFKAAI
+943 AKLFKAAI

-963 LYEAQGLSQ
+963 LYKAQGLSQ

-988 LYTFNT
+988 LYTLNT

-1003 NNKQVGN
+1003 NNEQVSN

-1027 NQIDGKAFATAI
+1027 NQIDGKAFATVI
-1039 NDRPTDLLSNNFKKF
+1039 NDRPTELLSNNFKKF

-1064 DFKNRLKDYIDVK
+1064 DFKNHLKDYIDVK
-1077 SVINC
+1077 SAINC

-1113 MYDMDATW
+1113 MYDMDSTW
-1121 GFFWDGTPTAEQTD
+1121 GFFWDGTPTVEQTD

-1152 NNLGPEAKGGV
+1152 NNLGSEVKGGV
-1163 NFLFKRI
+1163 NFLFQRI
-1170 YKTFK
+1170 YKNFK

-1212 QDQNRWN
+1212 QDQNKWN

-1250 TDPQSVSP
+1250 KDPQ
-1258 APTLN
+1258 
-1263 TQPDSGTA
+1263 
-1271 PQTKPAKQDTSP
+1271 
-1283 QAQPTEPKKDS
+1283 KDS

>member
-1 MTEELNRRHNLAT
+1 MNNLNS
-14 MPTINN
+14 INN
-20 NGESYIVPFDI
+20 NGVPYYFPADI
-31 YKEGYDA
+31 AKEGQQYA
-38 YDISNWFKGRVGDN
+38 RFSNWLKTRVNDNGKKVPVKWYDQGRVMNVNGLTPFIQGMVGHFTTNETDDLIPSSDVVSRDWQGSPADVTDGGLAFYTLEDQFFCQEGQFKGVFGLRDSN
-52 GTPFGIRWYK
+52 GN
-62 HGQLMDVTGMRP
+62 V
-74 FIEGQ
+74 
-79 VGDYTIDDSDPD
+79 YTSVNIVFEILGNDLR
-91 DPKINMDSEASNVHV
+91 M
-106 VGEVNDCQEY
+106 GE
-116 GVAIYRLI
+116 
-124 NQAMPQSGIFYG
+124 
-136 KIGVMG
+136 
-142 TQDDGTTV
+142 TTKYY
-150 MSSVDVVFKVL
+150 SSKLDK
-161 AGHMSMVG
+161 MV
-169 ARKFYVSELEKAL
+169 K
-182 LDFKAK
+182 
-188 IKRHDQ
+188 
-194 EYADLVKQHNQEFQD
+194 EFQVRTD
-209 QVKKLKDD
+209 DVINDAKASYTNETQTVREALASAQGAIQTTID
-217 TQQVIDDAR
+217 TQQG
-226 NTYESETKNAHDSL
+226 
-240 DALKSQIQANRDE
+240 
-253 QENLSQHLAGTEQ
+253 LSTRLAGMQQ
-266 QIETHDIVTRPE
+266 QIEINDIVTRPE

-299 YNDEADM
+299 YDNEADM
-306 RAKNPNG
+306 RAKNPKG
-313 SSDLCITADTG
+313 SSDLCITVDTG

-379 RDEGEPDYL
+379 RDEGEPDYRL
-388 LIENGYNGSTIV
+388 VENGYNGSTIV
-400 EMHGYGAALGQNYYS
+400 EMHGYGAAMGQNYYS
-415 SCSSEMIKINPAE
+415 SCSSELIKINPAE
-428 PIISMGLKADI
+428 SIISIGLKADI
-439 HMQKNGCAYAMIDYF
+439 HMQKNGSAYVMIDYF
-454 DANKAY
+454 DSNKDY
-460 LTTSNMVLYN
+460 LDTSNVVLYN

-478 LIFTNLSLP
+478 LIFTNLSLL
-487 ANTAYIRFNFDLNG
+487 ANTAYIRFDFDLNG
-501 SGTARFTRPQINY
+501 SGTARFTQPQINY
-514 GNVLLPYAPANKT
+514 GNILLPYAPANKT
-527 NELLITNNY
+527 NELLITNNS
-536 PMYRWWEKGASSNT
+536 PMYRWSETNASSNT

-562 KVQSSDKNGW
+562 KVQSSDKNDW
-572 CFARSPQLNVNA
+572 CLVRSPQLNVNA

-599 FVNGRGEISIA
+599 FVNGRGEISIT
-610 EYDSTGNQINNRAFA
+610 EYDSTGNQINNHAFA

-630 MKVDDISLKPD
+630 MKVDDISLNPD
-641 TKFITVTIS
+641 TKSIKVTIS
-650 TTGRAT
+650 TIGRAT

-675 KIAEK
+675 KIVEK
-680 DLIVKRPLRYTEL
+680 DLIVKRPLRHLEI
-693 YQWSSFHADNLN
+693 YQWEKVHDDNLN
-705 DGSVKNNSDG
+705 DDSVRNNSDG

-724 GFSWAN
+724 GFNWTN
-730 IKAPRFLPE
+730 IRAPRFFPE

-763 DHANKLLDSND
+763 DHAKNLLDSKD
-774 YKIAESQ
+774 YNIAESQ
-781 KPSEAVFEGIYL
+781 KPSETVFEGIFL

-798 AVEVLIGTIGVAN
+798 AIDVAIGTIGPAN

-822 PSYTDNY
+822 PNYTDNY

-840 STNSADLPVFN
+840 STNSVDLPVFN
-851 ITTQK
+851 ITTQR

-866 EFNYDDGNHKING
+866 KFNYDDGNHKING

-917 ADWDKNF
+917 ADWNKNF

-963 LYEAQGLSQ
+963 LYKAQGLSQ

-988 LYTFNT
+988 LYTLNT

-1003 NNKQVGN
+1003 NNEQIDN

-1027 NQIDGKAFATAI
+1027 NQIDGKAFATVI
-1039 NDRPTDLLSNNFKKF
+1039 NDRPTELLSNNFKKF

-1064 DFKNRLKDYIDVK
+1064 DFRNHLKDYIDVK

-1113 MYDMDATW
+1113 MYDMDSTW
-1121 GFFWDGTPTAEQTD
+1121 GFFWDGTPTVEQTD

-1152 NNLGPEAKGGV
+1152 NNLGSEAKGGV
-1163 NFLFKRI
+1163 NFLFQRI
-1170 YKTFK
+1170 YKNFK

-1250 TDPQSVSP
+1250 TDPQV
-1258 APTLN
+1258 
-1263 TQPDSGTA
+1263 
-1271 PQTKPAKQDTSP
+1271 
-1283 QAQPTEPKKDS
+1283 EPKKDS
-1294 DK
+1294 DKQ